1 MPAVGS
7 AITEMNGVTKPPPR
21 RRRVFGQ
28 REETMK
34 KHPLSPRTLV
44 VPVLI
49 AAGSLLV
56 GCGSTGSSNDQ
67 PAPTAP
73 ASEGTTTISTGDP
86 AVDAVDAEL
95 SSLDD
100 DLQVIDEALAEL
112 DSLDTTA
119 P

>member
-1 MPAVGS
+1 
-7 AITEMNGVTKPPPR
+7 
-21 RRRVFGQ
+21 
-28 REETMK
+28 MK

-49 AAGSLLV
+49 VAGSLLV

-67 PAPTAP
+67 PTPTAP
-73 ASEGTTTISTGDP
+73 ASEGTTTNATGDP
-86 AVDAVDAEL
+86 TVDAVDAEL